1 MLRSKK
7 EGQGRTGGH
16 REECFP
22 ERRGHVCALGTD
34 APLVRQLDAMYGSA
48 VSALRKQRERVS
60 LCEAGECIV
69 ILDQGLRL
77 VL

>member
-1 MLRSKK
+1 MIKFCELS
-7 EGQGRTGGH
+7 
-16 REECFP
+16 REK
-22 ERRGHVCALGTD
+22 
-34 APLVRQLDAMYGSA
+34 VRQLDAMYGSA

>member
-1 MLRSKK
+1 
-7 EGQGRTGGH
+7 
-16 REECFP
+16 
-22 ERRGHVCALGTD
+22 
-34 APLVRQLDAMYGSA
+34 MYGSA